1 MFSVAGLDAPTEL
14 IDYCEV
20 LCNTVPTPPGTDPAF
35 DMDHAEDAAV
45 ADDGD
50 CPDDQEEDELQL
62 AKPSAVA
69 CPSTRPQRPGRRS
82 RVRTLDD
89 ISSEEETD
97 NSDDDDDDDDEV
109 FNASTKRPGANK
121 HSGVKPQ
128 RRVKPLADM
137 TNMTVL
143 LRYTA

>member
-35 DMDHAEDAAV
+35 DLDHSEDAAV

-50 CPDDQEEDELQL
+50 CPDDQEEEELQL
-62 AKPSAVA
+62 AEPNTVA
-69 CPSTRPQRPGRRS
+69 GPTRPQRPGRRS

-97 NSDDDDDDDDEV
+97 NSDDDDDDDEV
-109 FNASTKRPGANK
+109 FNARTKRPGANK
-121 HSGVKPQ
+121 HSGVTTQ
-128 RRVKPLADM
+128 RQVKPLADM